1 MRITFNESY
10 INQIDQ
16 NTKAAAKEESL
27 KKVGGQSAFT
37 VEHADKKREGLTYTQ
52 QGMSKEDVQKSLTG
66 KNVQQT
72 KNYMAVMSGC
82 LSDADFAKLQEEGYQ
97 PGSTPVDVAV
107 TVVDEIKAKMLEAGV
122 NIPGYTDTL
131 DKETLTKIAGSENL
145 ANEMIKSAE
154 EAGVVLTA
162 PIAQEAAAA
171 IKMAG
176 EIGPL
181 SDETKDLMTEKGQRP
196 TIENLYFA
204 QHSSMP
210 SGAKSS
216 APIDPAEMK
225 AQIEE
230 IIDRTGIA
238 PNTETVKV
246 AEDLVRKDIPLTEET
261 MQTMLALNE
270 IALPMDEKVIT
281 KSVMAAIADG
291 KPAKEAVLGQTET
304 SWQQAAK
311 VYAAVQELTPEAA
324 DLTAEEHATLSVA
337 RMTKAQQS
345 IDRGE
350 KTPSHQNIH
359 ARRVLEEVR
368 LQMTIQANRVLL
380 KSGYK
385 IETTEMEKLVDLLV
399 EADREQ
405 SVILYDTQDET
416 VASDRKQQYA
426 QTREILQ
433 FIPHMPIETVKTLAD
448 ADGEMTLPAI
458 SKDGE
463 NRLRALREANV
474 QYETFMTAPRADL
487 GDSIRTAFRNAE
499 DLLTEMGL
507 EPTEENCRAVRILG
521 YNRMEISEDSIA
533 AVTEADSLLRSTIE
547 RMTPAATLQLIRDGK
562 NPLEMTVLELHNEL
576 SDREDDRE
584 RDAEKYSKFL
594 YKLEHKGEIT
604 PEEKE
609 SYIGI
614 FRLLRQ
620 IEKSDGAVIGSLV
633 NQGAELTVDNLLSA
647 LRTRKAR
654 GIDWRVDDQNG
665 GIKEITLRGTSI
677 DSQIKTAFDAQH
689 FQAAAEEYERL
700 RSFDEYEKQR
710 VSTYREYSSDTAVE
724 KILEEMEMPVT
735 AENILAAS
743 EYLSDTGV
751 LGRRIRRFAGSEDLK
766 ENLRTLDDSMIGE
779 EEAISAYRD
788 FAEQETKALEQVMD
802 TDHTLTSD
810 DIRQLAYC
818 YKQLSLAVKRAESR
832 EYDIPVLTENS
843 CIALHLTVNHSDIN
857 SGRVD
862 GFMETESLGKCSFK
876 LLVGEDGVTGLLIA
890 SKEEANEKLEA
901 IGESITT
908 KLSQLNLAVKEMRT
922 GINTELTIRR
932 TDTTSTDAASV
943 STVQLYKAAKAL
955 ITAIREYA
963 ERD

>member
-10 INQIDQ
+10 TNQIDQ
-16 NTKAAAKEESL
+16 NTKAAAKEGSL
-27 KKVGGQSAFT
+27 KKVGGQNAFT
-37 VEHADKKREGLTYTQ
+37 VEHADRKREGLTYTQ
-52 QGMSKEDVQKSLTG
+52 QGMSKEDVQKSLAG

-82 LSDADFAKLQEEGYQ
+82 LSDADFAELQEKGFR
-97 PGSTPVDVAV
+97 PGEMPVDVAV
-107 TVVDEIKAKMLEAGV
+107 TVVDEIKAKMIEAGE
-122 NIPGYTDTL
+122 NIPGYTDTI
-131 DKETLTKIAGSENL
+131 DRETLTKITGSENL
-145 ANEMIKSAE
+145 ANEMIRSAQE
-154 EAGVVLTA
+154 SGVVLTA
-162 PIAQEAAAA
+162 PVAEEATAAVR
-171 IKMAG
+171 MA
-176 EIGPL
+176 EQIEPL
-181 SDETKDLMTEKGQRP
+181 TDAAKDMIVEKGQQP
-196 TIENLYFA
+196 SIENLYFA
-204 QHSSMP
+204 QHSSISAGTRP
-210 SGAKSS
+210 SAQ
-216 APIDPAEMK
+216 IDPADMK
-225 AQIEE
+225 TQIDE
-230 IIDRTGIA
+230 ILDRSGILIDA
-238 PNTETVKV
+238 EAVKA
-246 AEDLVRKDIPLTEET
+246 AEDLVYKEIPLTEET
-261 MQTMLALNE
+261 IQTKLALDTIE
-270 IALPMDEKVIT
+270 LPMDEQAIT
-281 KSVMAAIADG
+281 KSVMIAIADG
-291 KPAKEAVLGQTET
+291 KNAKEAILGNTET
-304 SWQQAAK
+304 AWQQAAD

-324 DLTAEEHATLSVA
+324 DLAAMEHATLSVA
-337 RMTKAQQS
+337 RMSEAQQA

-350 KTPSHQNIH
+350 KAPSRENIH

-368 LQMTIQANRVLL
+368 LQMTIRANHVLL

-385 IETTEMEKLVDLLV
+385 IETAEMEALVDLLI

-405 SVILYDTQDET
+405 SAVLYNTQDE
-416 VASDRKQQYA
+416 AILSERKQQYTQA
-426 QTREILQ
+426 TEIIR
-433 FIPHMPIETVKTLAD
+433 FIPHMPIETVKDLAD
-448 ADGEMTLPAI
+448 ASGEMTLPAI
-458 SKDGE
+458 REEGE
-463 NRLRALREANV
+463 NRLHARREANA

-487 GDSIRTAFRNAE
+487 GDSIKTAFRNAE

-507 EPTEENCRAVRILG
+507 EPTEDNCRAVRILG

-533 AVTEADSLLRSTIE
+533 VVTEADTLLRSTIAK
-547 RMTPAATLQLIRDGK
+547 MTPAATLQLIREGK
-562 NPLEMTVLELHNEL
+562 NPLEMTVAQLHNEL

-584 RDAEKYSKFL
+584 KDAEKYSKFL

-614 FRLLRQ
+614 YRLLRQ

-633 NQGAELTVDNLLSA
+633 NQGAELTVDHLLSA
-647 LRTRKAR
+647 LRSRKAR

-665 GIKEITLRGTSI
+665 GIKEITYRGTSI

-700 RSFDEYEKQR
+700 RSFDEFEKER
-710 VSTYREYSSDTAVE
+710 VASYREYNSDATVE

-743 EYLSDTGV
+743 EYLSDGGV
-751 LGRRIRRFAGSEDLK
+751 LGRRIRRFTGSDELK
-766 ENLRTLDDSMIGE
+766 DNLQVLEESMIGE
-779 EEAISAYRD
+779 EEALEAYRD
-788 FAEQETKALEQVMD
+788 FAKKETKALEKVMD

-818 YKQLSLAVKRAESR
+818 YKQLGFAVKRAESR
-832 EYDIPVLTENS
+832 EYDIPIMTENS
-843 CIALHLTVNHSDIN
+843 CVALHLTVKHSDIN
-857 SGRVD
+857 NGRVD

-890 SKEEANEKLEA
+890 SKEEAGDRLEA

-955 ITAIREYA
+955 VTAIRENA

>member
-10 INQIDQ
+10 INQTDL

-37 VEHADKKREGLTYTQ
+37 VEHAEKKREGLTYTQ
-52 QGMSKEDVQKSLTG
+52 QGMTKDDVQKSLAG

-82 LSDADFAKLQEEGYQ
+82 MSDADFAKLQEEGYQ
-97 PGSTPVDVAV
+97 PGNTPVDVAV
-107 TVVDEIKAKMLEAGV
+107 TVVDEIKAKMIEAGV
-122 NIPGYTDTL
+122 NIPGYTDTI
-131 DKETLTKIAGSENL
+131 DKETLTKITGSENL

-154 EAGVVLTA
+154 ETGVVLTV
-162 PIAQEAAAA
+162 PIAQEATAA
-171 IKMAG
+171 IKMAQ
-176 EIGPL
+176 EIEPL
-181 SDETKDLMTEKGQRP
+181 SDATKDMMIEKGQQP

-210 SGAKSS
+210 IDMEPSMQ
-216 APIDPAEMK
+216 IDPADMK
-225 AQIEE
+225 AQIDE
-230 IIDRTGIA
+230 IIDRTGIIKDE
-238 PNTETVKV
+238 ETIKA
-246 AEDLVRKDIPLTEET
+246 AEDLVRKEIPLTEET
-261 MQTMLALNE
+261 MQTKLALNE
-270 IALPMDEKVIT
+270 IKLPMDEALII
-281 KSVMAAIADG
+281 KSVMVAIADG
-291 KPAKEAVLGQTET
+291 KQAKDAILGKTET
-304 SWQQAAK
+304 AWQQAAE
-311 VYAAVQELTPEAA
+311 VYAVVQELTPEAA
-324 DLTAEEHATLSVA
+324 DLTAEEHSTLSVA
-337 RMTKAQQS
+337 RMSEAQQA
-345 IDRGE
+345 IDCGE
-350 KTPSHQNIH
+350 KMPSRQNIH

-405 SVILYDTQDET
+405 SAVLYDAQDESVIT
-416 VASDRKQQYA
+416 ERKEQLIRTA
-426 QTREILQ
+426 EILH
-433 FIPHMPIETVKTLAD
+433 FIPHMPIETVKDLAD
-448 ADGEMTLPAI
+448 ANGEMTLPAI
-458 SKDGE
+458 REEGE
-463 NRLRALREANV
+463 NRLRVLREANT
-474 QYETFMTAPRADL
+474 QYETFMTTPRADL
-487 GDSIRTAFRNAE
+487 GDSIKTAFRNAQ
-499 DLLTEMGL
+499 DLLIEMGM

-533 AVTEADSLLRSTIE
+533 VVTEADSLLRSTIE
-547 RMTPAATLQLIRDGK
+547 KMTPAATLGLIRDGK
-562 NPLEMTVLELHNEL
+562 NPLEMTVMQLHNEL
-576 SDREDDRE
+576 SDRENDRE
-584 RDAEKYSKFL
+584 KDAEKYSKFL

-614 FRLLRQ
+614 YRLLRQ

-647 LRTRKAR
+647 LRSRKAR
-654 GIDWRVDDQNG
+654 GIDWRIDDQNG
-665 GIKEITLRGTSI
+665 GIKEVTFRGTSI

-689 FQAAAEEYERL
+689 FQATAEEYERL
-700 RSFDEYEKQR
+700 RNFDEYEKER
-710 VSTYREYSSDTAVE
+710 VAIYREYSSDASVE

-743 EYLSDTGV
+743 EYLADGGV
-751 LGRRIRRFAGSEDLK
+751 LGRRIRRFTGSEDLK
-766 ENLRTLDDSMIGE
+766 ENLHLLDESMIGE
-779 EEAISAYRD
+779 EEALQAYQD
-788 FAEQETKALEQVMD
+788 FAKKETAALEKVMEA
-802 TDHTLTSD
+802 DHTLTSD

-818 YKQLSLAVKRAESR
+818 YKQLSFAAKRAESR
-832 EYDIPVLTENS
+832 EYDIPVMTENS
-843 CIALHLTVNHSDIN
+843 CVALHLTIKHSDIN
-857 SGRVD
+857 NGRVD

-876 LLVGEDGVTGLLIA
+876 LLAGEDGVTGLLIA
-890 SKEEANEKLEA
+890 SKEEGSEKLEA

-908 KLSQLNLAVKEMRT
+908 KLSQLNLAVKEMQT

-955 ITAIREYA
+955 VTAIRENA